1 VWVVLIVVF
10 ASSQASSTGSDWSV
24 HAQGSLSTIIDI
36 DFSNL
41 DSQCACKVSLAE
53 HELHLLIRTER
64 MDQHSTDLW
73 SP

>member
-53 HELHLLIRTER
+53 HELH
-64 MDQHSTDLW
+64 
-73 SP
+73 